1 MDDSEMLRHGPESGV
16 MTPYH
21 MQRDLAS
28 VGPAEQHNLES
39 FTTVDVK
46 FLEYDIRAL
55 NHCVNASGDA
65 HEMGLLGACA
75 IC

>member
-1 MDDSEMLRHGPESGV
+1 MEIPVHCYLPQEKYINADD
-16 MTPYH
+16 H